1 MLIHFDVTWIPVEYT
16 KKCPRWAV
24 VVAQLAERSLPIPE
38 VDSLK
43 PKSSFF
49 SPSSFITGSQHKIV
63 FFKQDSFTILN
74 EF

>member
-1 MLIHFDVTWIPVEYT
+1 MPKTMEEIDFREKARGYPVG
-16 KKCPRWAV
+16 
-24 VVAQLAERSLPIPE
+24 PE

-49 SPSSFITGSQHKIV
+49 SPSLFITGSQHKIV